1 MENRE
6 LDVERFVAEHL
17 AALEGPANWQPN
29 AASARVRVREFD
41 RRMKKR
47 GRARLLATGAAAAVC
62 IAAVLI
68 GAPAAYCAGK
78 SCSEGSSAAPQHAAK
93 SPARPASD
101 SFYKR
106 SGAANAPVTIEIFSD
121 LQCPHCATANQN
133 LVPLLVTNYV
143 LTGKV
148 LLIHRD
154 LPLASHRFAQLAA
167 RYANAAGRIGL
178 YDAAVARIFATQAL
192 WSATGDIDGE
202 LAQALMPAQMEKI
215 RGLVQTDRTLD
226 DEIAGDVELARQYGV
241 GGTPAV
247 VVTRNGRRQVIFP
260 PPSYE
265 LLKRY
270 LDATE

>member
-17 AALEGPANWQPN
+17 AALQAPPNWQPDV
-29 AASARVRVREFD
+29 ARAQVRMREFD

-68 GAPAAYCAGK
+68 GAPTAYCAGK
-78 SCSEGSSAAPQHAAK
+78 SCSQSSSASLQHAVK
-93 SPARPASD
+93 SPARPAPER
-101 SFYKR
+101 FYKQT
-106 SGAANAPVTIEIFSD
+106 GVANAPVTIELFSD
-121 LQCPHCATANQN
+121 LQCPHCATAYQN

-143 LTGKV
+143 STGKV
-148 LLIHRD
+148 RLIQRD

-178 YDAAVARIFATQAL
+178 YDMAVARIFATQAL
-192 WSATGDIDGE
+192 WSATGDIDGQ

-226 DEIAGDVELARQYGV
+226 DEIADDVELARNYGV
-241 GGTPAV
+241 GGTPAL
-247 VVTRNGRRQVIFP
+247 VVTRNGHRRVIFP

-270 LDATE
+270 LDGTE